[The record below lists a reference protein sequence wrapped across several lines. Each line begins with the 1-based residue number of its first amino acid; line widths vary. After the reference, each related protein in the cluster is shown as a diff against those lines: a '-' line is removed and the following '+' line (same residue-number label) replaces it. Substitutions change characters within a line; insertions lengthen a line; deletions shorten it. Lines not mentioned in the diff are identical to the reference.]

1 VGHVPRN
8 LAANHIDAPLPPQLL
23 PGPSNQPAAAGMT
36 TAAGP
41 WGLGSQQMSGVVG
54 LFAGGGSFD
63 PLLPGGGYTM
73 ASQMPLDT
81 FAPPAP
87 IHMGAPL
94 DGHRRPIAAAA
105 VSAGLGCANLGG
117 GVLPLAPAWGSLPP
131 PTGQP
136 SGGVPPPLVRSRS
149 AASLSEGSEFDEFA
163 SAAAALA
170 ASGSGRRRRLPT
182 GSDDRRVAA
191 TPTSR
196 QGPSRL
202 NEAGASGAS
211 APMESTGNA
220 DGGAEIHAGGSQAEA
235 GDAAVG
241 QGGGRAGVRGGSR
254 GIARGGGRGGGRAGS
269 HIGAGAVAV
278 GAEDAGVESAPSQ
291 SRPPAFAGRGRGRG
305 RGRRG
310 GAVAVGDPRPS
321 SAAGT
326 ETALLARMMETEAN
340 GLHPVSERLLY
351 SVVLDLKR
359 MRADGEIMR
368 TNTAAAKD
376 NSALA
381 VRKADECIQAQ
392 KDMFALNTALVARL
406 AAVEDELKARN
417 LASSAGSSPITGPAT
432 MVAQP
437 VVLRP
442 WWAYQ
447 MQVRSSIEVLLLAF
461 WSFLPL
467 RAMLAGCVPGWHWWK
482 HAHMHDC
489 CV

>member
-1 VGHVPRN
+1 
-8 LAANHIDAPLPPQLL
+8 
-23 PGPSNQPAAAGMT
+23 
-36 TAAGP
+36 
-41 WGLGSQQMSGVVG
+41 
-54 LFAGGGSFD
+54 
-63 PLLPGGGYTM
+63 
-73 ASQMPLDT
+73 
-81 FAPPAP
+81 
-87 IHMGAPL
+87 
-94 DGHRRPIAAAA
+94 
-105 VSAGLGCANLGG
+105 
-117 GVLPLAPAWGSLPP
+117 
-131 PTGQP
+131 
-136 SGGVPPPLVRSRS
+136 
-149 AASLSEGSEFDEFA
+149 
-163 SAAAALA
+163 
-170 ASGSGRRRRLPT
+170 
-182 GSDDRRVAA
+182 
-191 TPTSR
+191 
-196 QGPSRL
+196 
-202 NEAGASGAS
+202 
-211 APMESTGNA
+211 
-220 DGGAEIHAGGSQAEA
+220 
-235 GDAAVG
+235 
-241 QGGGRAGVRGGSR
+241 
-254 GIARGGGRGGGRAGS
+254 
-269 HIGAGAVAV
+269 
-278 GAEDAGVESAPSQ
+278 
-291 SRPPAFAGRGRGRG
+291 
-305 RGRRG
+305 
-310 GAVAVGDPRPS
+310 
-321 SAAGT
+321 
-326 ETALLARMMETEAN
+326 METEAN